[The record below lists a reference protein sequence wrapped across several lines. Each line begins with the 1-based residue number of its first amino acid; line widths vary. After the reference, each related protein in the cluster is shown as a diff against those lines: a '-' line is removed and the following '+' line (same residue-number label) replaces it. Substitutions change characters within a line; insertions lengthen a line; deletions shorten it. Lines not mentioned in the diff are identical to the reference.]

1 MLTVTIDNH
10 HRLEILVALFSLLK
24 QWGSTV
30 TMNFSK
36 NELNIQ
42 TMDKSHICLANIKIS
57 NEWFTTFDI
66 KENCVLSVDTGMFSL
81 IMNHS
86 SKYPKLELSSK
97 NLDKLNIHCSG
108 ENKSNIFE
116 HFFEIPT
123 IDVEKDE
130 LGVVDMEYDVDII
143 MSSRK
148 LFDILSELNEFGQN
162 VTIKCCENEILLSS
176 KDTASLEIKINPES
190 IVEYSISEDTTV
202 ETSFSLNHLFK
213 MCTTSKL
220 SENIKMGLSDEVPI
234 RLEYD
239 LGMNSSVSFFLAPK
253 IMTDD

>member
-1 MLTVTIDNH
+1 MISVTIHDH
-10 HRLEILVALFSLLK
+10 HRLEIIVALFSLLK
-24 QWGSTV
+24 QWGSSI

-36 NELNIQ
+36 SELNIQ

-57 NEWFTTFDI
+57 SEWFTSFNIIND
-66 KENCVLSVDTGMFSL
+66 CVLSVDTAMFAL
-81 IMNHS
+81 IMNHA
-86 SKYPKLELSSK
+86 SKYPKLELNST
-97 NLDKLNIHCSG
+97 NLDKLNVHCFG

-123 IDVEKDE
+123 IDIEKDE
-130 LGVVDMEYDVDII
+130 LGVVDMDYDVDLII
-143 MSSRK
+143 SSRK

-162 VTIKCCENEILLSS
+162 VTIKCSENEIVLSS
-176 KDTASLEIKINPES
+176 KDTASLEIKINPEN
-190 IVEYSISEDTTV
+190 IVEYSISEDTNV

-220 SENIKMGLSDEVPI
+220 SENIKLGLSDEVPI

-239 LGMNSSVSFFLAPK
+239 LGINSSVSFFLAPK
-253 IMTDD
+253 VLNDD